1 MSSLLFENPV
11 RWVILSVAAIVVAA
25 AIARVRPTR
34 RTRRAVLAVAAA
46 GLAGLVLQQT
56 VRTPRE
62 RLIAACIEM
71 AGDVERGD
79 LDRLADRLD
88 PSLNADGMDRE
99 RFLDAARRTLTHYH
113 PEEPRLAR
121 FEVTLEAEDRAVVVF
136 DATCRVVTKTQVLD
150 RILTRWRLNFLREG
164 GEWRVRRIEMLPA
177 PNSPLSKL
185 SDVLP

>member
-11 RWVILSVAAIVVAA
+11 RWVMLSVGALGAAA
-25 AIARVRPTR
+25 AIARVRPSK
-34 RTRRAVLAVAAA
+34 RTGRAVLAVAAA
-46 GLAGLVLQQT
+46 GLAGFVLQRT
-56 VRTPRE
+56 VQTPRE
-62 RLIAACIEM
+62 RLIATCIEM
-71 AGDVERGD
+71 ADDVERGD
-79 LDRLADRLD
+79 LDRLADHLD
-88 PSLNADGMDRE
+88 LSLTAEGMDRE

-113 PEEPRLAR
+113 LEELRLAR

-136 DATCRVVTKTQVLD
+136 DATCRVVTSSQVLD

>member
-1 MSSLLFENPV
+1 MTSLLFENPV
-11 RWVILSVAAIVVAA
+11 RWVVLSVGALVVAA

-34 RTRRAVLAVAAA
+34 RTGRAVLVVAAA
-46 GLAGLVLQQT
+46 GLAGLVLQLTVQT
-56 VRTPRE
+56 ARE
-62 RLIAACIEM
+62 RLIAVCIEM

-88 PSLNADGMDRE
+88 ASLTAEGMDRE

-121 FEVTLEAEDRAVVVF
+121 FEVTLAAEDRAVVVF
-136 DATCRVVTKTQVLD
+136 DATCRVVTSSQVLD
-150 RILTRWRLNFLREG
+150 RILTRWRLGFIQDG
-164 GEWRVRRIEMLPA
+164 DEWRVRRIEMLPT